1 MPDLIV
7 NADDLGH
14 APGINRGIVKAHLDG
29 IVTTST
35 VLTNYPDAP
44 QGVEL
49 ALAQAPRLELGVH
62 FNLTEGRP
70 VSDPAAVP
78 SLVDEDGRF
87 CGPERMG
94 VAAQTWQADDLEREL
109 RAQVDRFVALAGQPP
124 HHLDSHHGAPQW
136 HPVALRIL
144 LDIAGEYRVPMR
156 RVPVAATPE
165 ETARQWMYS
174 SAPRE
179 AALAWAE
186 ALQDLVENHPAY
198 KTTAHFTEGFYD
210 RTATLSDLL
219 LILTNLPKDGVT
231 ELMCHPGYAEGPVL
245 SSYWEPR
252 EREVGLLTHPATR
265 EVIAAEGIRLIGF
278 DDLP

>member
-1 MPDLIV
+1 
-7 NADDLGH
+7 
-14 APGINRGIVKAHLDG
+14 
-29 IVTTST
+29 
-35 VLTNYPDAP
+35 
-44 QGVEL
+44 
-49 ALAQAPRLELGVH
+49 
-62 FNLTEGRP
+62 
-70 VSDPAAVP
+70 
-78 SLVDEDGRF
+78 
-87 CGPERMG
+87 
-94 VAAQTWQADDLEREL
+94 
-109 RAQVDRFVALAGQPP
+109 
-124 HHLDSHHGAPQW
+124 
-136 HPVALRIL
+136 VALRIL
-144 LDIAGEYRVPMR
+144 LDIAGEYHVPMR

-265 EVIAAEGIRLIGF
+265 EVIAAEGIR
-278 DDLP
+278 